1 MRRGSLKKPKPI
13 RRRRSRSGI
22 IEVLQHGGFSLHAY
36 IGRRL
41 NIGFLTQCCLLAAI
55 AALLIFIGS
64 VIDGT
69 LFLEGR
75 SIGLLEHPG
84 IWAFFGLQIALP
96 LSIRQS
102 LKKLLRAQ
110 SKISAIANLN
120 DKFSQAVVTPLLEFL
135 RLRNNESRVIA
146 TIIYG
151 AGLIAFVWNTYQ
163 NQLPGIIVPYDFWDS
178 SNHFFG
184 YWLTRVYKLYLF
196 CWLLPYIALVHA
208 AILIITLRLVRQARL
223 AGRFKLDPFHPD
235 GVGGLGFVPG
245 LITTPI
251 IVAVL
256 MISLPTAAAFEVH
269 RAADVTPL
277 IGLTIMLAWTG
288 IAYVVPILYLRADIV
303 ATKRAT
309 IKKLR
314 QLQQACYFEIVKG
327 NALDYE
333 KVKDGNEALE
343 YFEKVSNKVSSISN
357 YPHLKRLIGY
367 LGLALTPSAIS
378 FTVNYIVPFIRPL
391 LQKP

>member
-1 MRRGSLKKPKPI
+1 MLRGFRKKNKTLQ
-13 RRRRSRSGI
+13 RRSSHPRI
-22 IEVLQHGGFSLHAY
+22 IDVLQHGGFSLHAY

-55 AALLIFIGS
+55 AALLLFVGS

-75 SIGLLEHPG
+75 NLGLLEHPA
-84 IWAFFGLQIALP
+84 IWAFFGLQVVLP
-96 LSIRQS
+96 LSIRHS

-110 SKISAIANLN
+110 SKISTIANLP

-151 AGLIAFVWNTYQ
+151 AGLSAFVWNTYQ
-163 NQLPGIIVPYDFWDS
+163 NQQPGIIVPYDFWDS
-178 SNHFFG
+178 SNHLFG

-277 IGLTIMLAWTG
+277 IGLTIMVAWTG
-288 IAYVVPILYLRADIV
+288 IAYVVPILYLRSDIV

-314 QLQQACYFEIVKG
+314 QLQQACYSEIVAS
-327 NALDYE
+327 NNLDYE
-333 KVKDGNEALE
+333 KVKDGNDALE
-343 YFEKVSNKVSSISN
+343 YFEKICDKVSSISN